1 MSRTSAV
8 HRFPHKVCEG
18 DAANDDVL
26 LLELSLS
33 KDVTATSVSVEPHH
47 GIGTVSSNRF
57 LIASPV
63 HTV

>member
-8 HRFPHKVCEG
+8 HRFPHKVREG

-33 KDVTATSVSVEPHH
+33 KGGASDSAVVRQAHH
-47 GIGTVSSNRF
+47 KR
-57 LIASPV
+57 A
-63 HTV
+63 